1 MNPVL
6 GWTLA
11 AAAFVGGYFSY
22 GWPGLAMAFSAVV
35 FWLLLQFSRSVRV
48 LRMAGNRPV
57 GTVASAVMLHSKLAV
72 GMPMLKVLPLTHS
85 LGRRVSEAPEV
96 WAWADASGAEVTLTF
111 EGGKLARWELARLG
125 GEPDVAPEPPQ

>member
-57 GTVASAVMLHSKLAV
+57 GTVASAVMLHSKLKA
-72 GMPMLKVLPLTHS
+72 GMRLPEVLVLTRS
-85 LGRRVSEAPEV
+85 LGRRVEGDAASPRET
-96 WAWADASGAEVTLTF
+96 WAWTDTGGDTVQLTLVDGRLTQ
-111 EGGKLARWELARLG
+111 WELQRA
-125 GEPDVAPEPPQ
+125 AA